1 MVLFCLHRQPFSHPS
16 CLSLTLH
23 AIRRRSFLKRS
34 ALRWV
39 HTFGAWSASGGGGSA
54 VLVSCSTSR
63 ATREPGLL
71 QPHVSSLE
79 SASVALEPHEQQ
91 MKGRLMCTAACRHTL
106 STGHS
111 HSRWPGIVEL
121 NGGGEWLCGWEEHY
135 FALANVVRCL
145 FYSLSEQMGVSEP
158 GYFCSSA
165 VVFVWDVSTDQGFS
179 SLLPSVVVAH
189 RFLVSLFVLSFLY
202 SAFIP
207 PILSSWPPTNRTL
220 FCSSTVCLMFF
231 CVSACIVLF
240 FLSLARCSLSR
251 CITIPG
257 DDYPKPFNFTV
268 NPPAYLHAHPPSP
281 SPTSYQPQIPSSP
294 LSVLILERV
303 EMEDLSNKTLKITDF
318 GLAREWHRTTKM
330 SAAGTYAWMAPEV
343 IRSSTF
349 SKGSDIWRWAEE
361 AHRAT
366 KKKKKN
372 YTQVLELLWKQS
384 QEENQSVGR
393 ASGKVQ
399 LGQQLP

>member
-39 HTFGAWSASGGGGSA
+39 HTFGAWSASGGGGIGRACFMFQLSSYTGAGLTSA
-54 VLVSCSTSR
+54 TCFFFGKCFCRIR
-63 ATREPGLL
+63 ATWAADEGALDVHRSL
-71 QPHVSSLE
+71 QTHPLHW
-79 SASVALEPHEQQ
+79 AQPQQ
-91 MKGRLMCTAACRHTL
+91 MAWHCGAE
-106 STGHS
+106 
-111 HSRWPGIVEL
+111 W
-121 NGGGEWLCGWEEHY
+121 GGEWLCGWEEHY
-135 FALANVVRCL
+135 FALANVVRCF

-240 FLSLARCSLSR
+240 FLSWARCSLSR

>member
-1 MVLFCLHRQPFSHPS
+1 M
-16 CLSLTLH
+16 
-23 AIRRRSFLKRS
+23 
-34 ALRWV
+34 
-39 HTFGAWSASGGGGSA
+39 
-54 VLVSCSTSR
+54 
-63 ATREPGLL
+63 
-71 QPHVSSLE
+71 
-79 SASVALEPHEQQ
+79 
-91 MKGRLMCTAACRHTL
+91 
-106 STGHS
+106 
-111 HSRWPGIVEL
+111 
-121 NGGGEWLCGWEEHY
+121 
-135 FALANVVRCL
+135 
-145 FYSLSEQMGVSEP
+145 
-158 GYFCSSA
+158 
-165 VVFVWDVSTDQGFS
+165 
-179 SLLPSVVVAH
+179 AH

-240 FLSLARCSLSR
+240 FLSRARCSLSR

-366 KKKKKN
+366 KKKKLHPGFR
-372 YTQVLELLWKQS
+372 TALET
-384 QEENQSVGR
+384 EPGGESVCRPCIRKSSAR
-393 ASGKVQ
+393 AAVAIVTRHRLAHWERTDCCDETETK
-399 LGQQLP
+399 LDEATE